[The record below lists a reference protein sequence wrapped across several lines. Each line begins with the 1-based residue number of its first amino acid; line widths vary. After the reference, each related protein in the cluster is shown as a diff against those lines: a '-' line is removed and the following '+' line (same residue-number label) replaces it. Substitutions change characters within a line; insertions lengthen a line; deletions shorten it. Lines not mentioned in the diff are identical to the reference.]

1 MRFAA
6 IADVHG
12 NRLALDAVLEDAA
25 DLGVCDC
32 VNLGDHVSGPLQA
45 AQTADLLMEL
55 GFPSVRG
62 DQDRRLVELRKDGT
76 SKRSDFQQLDER
88 HFDHA
93 YPLSSGAFVGYV
105 RRFKELNHDRQDAR
119 RALA

>member
-12 NRLALDAVLEDAA
+12 NRLALEAALEDAA

-88 HFDHA
+88 HFDW
-93 YPLSSGAFVGYV
+93 
-105 RRFKELNHDRQDAR
+105 
-119 RALA
+119 LASMPPTLETCLA